1 MEIMSVFIAS
11 IDLCDL
17 VLAPTG
23 LGAKNTLSCLNKM
36 GSYPNVRAQHN
47 SSQQREPLAG
57 SPVNRSRAAQA
68 VSLTPPSSGQAK
80 LHPRHSKY

>member
-1 MEIMSVFIAS
+1 MEIMSVFITS

-23 LGAKNTLSCLNKM
+23 LEAKNTLSCLNNM
-36 GSYPNVRAQHN
+36 ESYPNVRAHHN

-57 SPVNRSRAAQA
+57 SPANRSRAAQA
-68 VSLTPPSSGQAK
+68 ASLTPPSYGQGK
-80 LHPRHSKY
+80 RHPRNSKY